1 MTLPPGF
8 IGWPAWLAVLG
19 WPALVFALHRLTE
32 TALTPGML
40 AGATAVWL
48 LLALGT
54 WAAQT
59 RRAALWAVSTIA
71 SFALFLGFTFGMLL
85 PGLEKG
91 WPTEL
96 IAKAVGPLRSCAS
109 GDVLVAGFR
118 EPSAVF
124 AFGADRVTGRLPDR
138 GPALDKVL
146 AGAGI
151 FVIERTNGNS
161 PFLLTE
167 EPSAC
172 VEAVNFTRGCS
183 QSFIIRAWAEHG
195 KRCEGPTAFAC
206 PQGKPHAVRNLPPC
220 R

>member
-1 MTLPPGF
+1 MVLPPGF
-8 IGWPAWLAVLG
+8 IGWPAWIAVAG
-19 WPALVFALHRLTE
+19 WPVLVVALHRLTE
-32 TALTPGML
+32 TALTPGMI
-40 AGATAVWL
+40 AGAAIVML
-48 LLALGT
+48 ALALGA

-59 RRAALWAVSTIA
+59 RRAALWTVSTIA
-71 SFALFLGFTFGMLL
+71 GFALFLGFTFGMLL

-96 IAKAVGPLRSCAS
+96 IAKAVQPLRACAK
-109 GDVLVAGFR
+109 GDVLVAGYR

-124 AFGADRVTGRLPDR
+124 AFGTDRVTGRLPGH
-138 GPALDKVL
+138 GPELDKIL

-151 FVIERTNGNS
+151 FVIEKTNGNT

-183 QSFIIRAWAEHG
+183 QSFIIRAWVEHG
-195 KRCEGPTAFAC
+195 RRCEGPAAFAC
-206 PQGKPHAVRNLPPC
+206 PEGKPHPVRNLPPC